1 MAQVESTGVRVVGAT
16 GGFKG
21 VLRAGACVAGALA
34 LAEAPAATAPVDA
47 AACQI
52 VRLSDIGWTDVTST
66 TAIFSALLRHL
77 GYRPQTPVL

>member
-1 MAQVESTGVRVVGAT
+1 MARVESTGVRAVGAT
-16 GGFKG
+16 GGFKCM
-21 VLRAGACVAGALA
+21 LRGGACVAALA
-34 LAEAPAATAPVDA
+34 LAAAPAATAPVDA
-47 AACQI
+47 ATCQV

>member
-1 MAQVESTGVRVVGAT
+1 
-16 GGFKG
+16 
-21 VLRAGACVAGALA
+21 VLRAGACVAALA
-34 LAEAPAATAPVDA
+34 LADAPAATAPVDA

>member
-1 MAQVESTGVRVVGAT
+1 MARVESTGVRVVGAT
-16 GGFKG
+16 
-21 VLRAGACVAGALA
+21 CVALAMLASPGALA
-34 LAEAPAATAPVDA
+34 LADAPAATAPVDP